1 MVDFLHGPHTHVP
14 SHVITRRPGEGT
26 PLEEDTPSANMCN
39 SDFSDF
45 AGNLSHPNV
54 LFARAIHNIYQRTG
68 QHPAIRPGGITA
80 DSAWFK
86 ADATLAIERDLS
98 PVSSTQ

>member
-1 MVDFLHGPHTHVP
+1 MYNTDFT
-14 SHVITRRPGEGT
+14 
-26 PLEEDTPSANMCN
+26 
-39 SDFSDF
+39 DF

-54 LFARAIHNIYQRTG
+54 LFAKAINNIHQRTG

-86 ADATLAIERDLS
+86 ANATLAIERDLS
-98 PVSSTQ
+98 SVSFCHNIPEFHSQFLGN